1 MADDIAGHS
10 IVDLTY
16 GLESVLTQTVTD
28 WEMWI
33 GEACTDETES
43 VVRGFADPRIHF
55 LNLPRQTG
63 DQAGPNNEGLRLFRG
78 RYIAYLNH
86 DDLWLPD
93 HLAVGVDA
101 LQQTGADL
109 VWPLIVKRH
118 TDGRYTCDALNDPP
132 RRTRHISSCRPRF
145 GSCAASSRTRS
156 GRGRHHSECYAAPSR
171 ASCRQ
176 RSASFIAIYGCLIA
190 FGRASWRLRQNAS
203 SRRTRRSI
211 NRSRMTRGGF
221 AKRLPL
227 DTDKIPYRFRVVE
240 ALPLMRPPFAGV
252 KEPSEP

>member
-78 RYIAYLNH
+78 RYIADLNH

-132 RRTRHISSCRPRF
+132 TYAPRLVVAGLALGPAPRVRGRDRAVGATTRNATPRRRAHRAGKDLRH
-145 GSCAASSRTRS
+145 SSRFTAVLLPSGGRPGAYAKTRV
-156 GRGRHHSECYAAPSR
+156 RGER
-171 ASCRQ
+171 
-176 RSASFIAIYGCLIA
+176 GDL
-190 FGRASWRLRQNAS
+190 
-203 SRRTRRSI
+203 SI
-211 NRSRMTRGGF
+211 DRG
-221 AKRLPL
+221 
-227 DTDKIPYRFRVVE
+227 
-240 ALPLMRPPFAGV
+240 
-252 KEPSEP
+252 

>member
-78 RYIAYLNH
+78 RYIADLNH

-132 RRTRHISSCRPRF
+132 TYAPHLVVPASLWVLRREFADEIGPWAPPF
-145 GSCAASSRTRS
+145 GMLR
-156 GRGRHHSECYAAPSR
+156 R
-171 ASCRQ
+171 AVARIVPAKICVIHRDLRLSYCLRAGVLALTPK
-176 RSASFIAIYGCLIA
+176 REFEENAAIYQSIA
-190 FGRASWRLRQNAS
+190 DDPA
-203 SRRTRRSI
+203 
-211 NRSRMTRGGF
+211 
-221 AKRLPL
+221 
-227 DTDKIPYRFRVVE
+227 
-240 ALPLMRPPFAGV
+240 
-252 KEPSEP
+252 